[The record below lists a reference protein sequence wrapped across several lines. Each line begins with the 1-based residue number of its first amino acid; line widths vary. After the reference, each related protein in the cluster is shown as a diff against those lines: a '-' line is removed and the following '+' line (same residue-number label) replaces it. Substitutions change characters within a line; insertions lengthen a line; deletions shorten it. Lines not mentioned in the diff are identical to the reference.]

1 MLTHRNMLANIEQ
14 ARAAYGPVLKFGA
27 EFVVTALPLYH
38 VFALTVNCTVYHC
51 RGVNLLITN
60 PRDVPDTVNN

>member
-1 MLTHRNMLANIEQ
+1 MLLKGAMLTHRNMLANIEQ

-38 VFALTVNCTVYHC
+38 VFALTVNCLLFITVGLTY
-51 RGVNLLITN
+51 
-60 PRDVPDTVNN
+60 